1 MEVADWLRGLN
12 LSQYEA
18 VFRENE
24 IDWEVLPDLTDF
36 DLEKL
41 GVPMGHRKKML
52 RAIAK
57 LAAGAPEGPPPSP
70 VTPRSFPDAGERR
83 QLTVMFCD
91 LVGSTA
97 LAARLD
103 PEDMAELIR
112 DFQGAV
118 SASVA
123 KFDGLVGKW
132 MGDGAL
138 VYFGY
143 PRAHED
149 DPERAVRAGLVLA
162 PAVRSLGDAKAVTLD
177 VRVGIATGMV
187 VVGELSGEGEARER
201 GVVGET
207 PNLAARL
214 QVIAAPGSV
223 VVSESTRRLLGG
235 TFELEALG
243 PQTIRGLPMP
253 VAAWVVRRESMSLN
267 RFEASLTNAMTPFV
281 GREQEAA
288 LLLERWRDAK
298 EGDGRAVLLS
308 GEPGI
313 GKSRILANLREQI
326 GEERHFIMSF
336 QCSAHHVNEP
346 FYPVLGP
353 IWRAAGFLSD
363 EPADQR
369 LEKMEAF
376 VGRAGLANSDVA
388 PILAAL
394 FSIPI
399 AKRYAGFDIAPSEA
413 KQRTIDALLALFE
426 GLTAHAPI
434 LALLEDAHWIDPSSL
449 DLFGRL
455 VERAPELPVL
465 LVISFRPEFSP
476 PWFGRPNVTAHALDR
491 LGRRHSLEMIRRI
504 SGGKP
509 LPDEVLEQIVA
520 KTDGV
525 PLFVEELTKTVLES
539 DLLREEGSGYV
550 LRSSLS
556 PLAIPSTLQDSLMSR
571 LDRLAAVRDIAQIG
585 AAIGREFSHCLIE
598 AVAPISGPALQIA
611 LDQLVA
617 SELIYRRGEPPNATY
632 VFKHALVQDAAYGS
646 LLRGRRQ
653 TIHADIARAMCER
666 FADRV
671 ESAPAL
677 IAHHFTEAGLR
688 EPAARYWLKA
698 TEQALSHSAYREANR
713 YVDSGLAQLPA
724 LEEGPTRQSLA
735 LALQLARANA
745 LVPLSGYDAP
755 DTMAA
760 LTEAKRLLDS
770 GVGDDLQRFSVLYG
784 LCAANFFAARLE
796 PAHALAQQ
804 IVDFAE
810 KQDDAAY
817 KLVGHRLL
825 GTTLVLIGRYREALE
840 NLERAEAH
848 RNPSRDRL
856 LSYRFANDP
865 GLAILCYKVWALLS
879 LGRYDEATRVAEQVQ
894 AELVDHQHAPT
905 VAFCNCFAFLIPL
918 HISDDYEGCESRC
931 DDLIAFCDKHK
942 VEQFRLLGI
951 LYRSLARA
959 TREPNRDNVAKARA
973 ALEAMHRFGGH
984 LGDST
989 YISWLAEVSLMAG
1002 DLEGAES
1009 EIAVCHAFIGRSGE
1023 RYPLA
1028 NVLRIEGR
1036 IALAGSEPDRARAE
1050 ECFRRAIEV
1059 ARQQEVPQFELRAAT
1074 ELGRLWRDERPAAEL
1089 RALLQ
1094 PLVEAMQGGADTLA
1108 VREARAF
1115 LAELG

>member
-57 LAAGAPEGPPPSP
+57 LTAPPEGPPPSAA
-70 VTPRSFPDAGERR
+70 TPRAVVGAGERR
-83 QLTVMFCD
+83 QLTLMFCD

-103 PEDMAELIR
+103 PEDFVELIR

-118 SASVA
+118 SEATA
-123 KFDGLVGKW
+123 KFDGLVAKW

-138 VYFGY
+138 IYFGY
-143 PRAHED
+143 PHAHED
-149 DPERAVRAGLVLA
+149 DAERAVRAGLALA
-162 PAVRSLGDAKAVTLD
+162 PAVRRLRDANAMALE
-177 VRVGIATGMV
+177 VRMGIATGLV
-187 VVGELSGEGEARER
+187 VVGELTGEGEARER

-214 QVIAAPGSV
+214 QALAPPGNV

-243 PQTIRGLPMP
+243 PQTIRGLPAP
-253 VAAWVVRRESMSLN
+253 VLTWVVRRESMSVN
-267 RFEASLTNAMTPFV
+267 RFEASLTKAMTPFV
-281 GREQEAA
+281 GREQEVA
-288 LLLERWRDAK
+288 LLVELWRDTK
-298 EGDGRAVLLS
+298 EGEGQVVLLS
-308 GEPGI
+308 GEAGI
-313 GKSRILANLREQI
+313 GKSRILANLRLQI
-326 GEERHFIMSF
+326 GEENHIAMSF
-336 QCSAHHVNEP
+336 QGSAHHVNEA
-346 FYPVLGP
+346 FYPVQGP
-353 IWRAAGFLSD
+353 IWRAAGFASD
-363 EPADQR
+363 EAAEQR
-369 LEKMEAF
+369 LDKLETF
-376 VGRAGLANSDVA
+376 IGRAGVASSEFAPVLAS
-388 PILAAL
+388 L
-394 FSIPI
+394 FSIPTV
-399 AKRYAGFDIAPSEA
+399 ARYPGFEMAPSEA
-413 KQRTIDALLALFE
+413 KQRTIGALMALFE
-426 GLTAHAPI
+426 GLTTHAPV
-434 LALLEDAHWIDPSSL
+434 LALVEDAHWIDPSSL

-455 VERAPELPVL
+455 VERASELPVL

-476 PWFGRPNVTAHALDR
+476 PWVGRPNVIAHTLNR
-491 LGRRHSLEMIRRI
+491 FGRRHSLEMIHRLTA
-504 SGGKP
+504 GKP

-539 DLLREEGSGYV
+539 DLLREEASGYV
-550 LRSSLS
+550 LRAALS
-556 PLAIPSTLQDSLMSR
+556 PMAIPSTLQDSLMSR

-585 AAIGREFSHCLIE
+585 AAIGRVFSHRLIE
-598 AVAPISGPALQIA
+598 AVAPISGSALQIA

-617 SELIYRRGEPPNATY
+617 SELIYRRGEPPDVTY
-632 VFKHALVQDAAYGS
+632 VFKHALVQDTAYGS

-653 TIHADIARAMCER
+653 AIHADIARALCER
-666 FADRV
+666 FADAV
-671 ESAPAL
+671 DSAPAL
-677 IAHHFTEAGLR
+677 IALHFTEAGLR

-698 TEQALSHSAYREANR
+698 TEQAMSHSAYREANR

-755 DTMAA
+755 ETMAA

-784 LCAANFFAARLE
+784 LCAANFFAARIE

-804 IVDFAE
+804 IVEFAE
-810 KQDDAAY
+810 KQDVTAY

-840 NLERAEAH
+840 NLERAEVH
-848 RNPSRDRL
+848 RNPPRDRL

-865 GLAILCYKVWALLS
+865 GLAILCYKVWTLS
-879 LGRYDEATRVAEQVQ
+879 ALGRFDEAAKVAEQVQ

-918 HISDDYEGCESRC
+918 HVSDDYEGCESRC
-931 DDLIAFCDKHK
+931 DDLIAYCEEHK

-959 TREPNRDNVAKARA
+959 SREPNRDNVAKARA

-984 LGDST
+984 LADST
-989 YISWLAEVSLMAG
+989 YIAWLAEVSLMAG
-1002 DLEGAES
+1002 DLEGAQS
-1009 EIAVCHAFIGRSGE
+1009 EIAVCLDFIGRSGE
-1023 RYPLA
+1023 RYHLA

-1036 IALAGSEPDRARAE
+1036 IALAGTAPDRARAE
-1050 ECFRRAIEV
+1050 ECFRRAVEV
-1059 ARQQEVPQFELRAAT
+1059 ARQQEVPHYGLRAAI
-1074 ELGRLWRDERPAAEL
+1074 ELARLWRDERPATEL
-1089 RALLQ
+1089 RSLLE
-1094 PLVEAMQGGADTLA
+1094 PLVAAIQGGAETLA
-1108 VREARAF
+1108 VRDARAF
-1115 LAELG
+1115 LAELE